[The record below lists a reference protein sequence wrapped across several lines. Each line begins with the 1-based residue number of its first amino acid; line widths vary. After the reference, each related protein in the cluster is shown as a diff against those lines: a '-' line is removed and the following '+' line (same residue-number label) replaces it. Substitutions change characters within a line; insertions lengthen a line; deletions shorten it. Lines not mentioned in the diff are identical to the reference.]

1 MNKIYQYQ
9 DLIFI
14 ESNTLSGYS
23 RPIDAKT
30 MTFRKAGSASSYLKY
45 KSDWKLIGELY
56 KTHIIAGNVLKE
68 SKKRTSNPTTSNR
81 SVSFPIPLLEKLDE
95 ICKTE
100 NRGFSNLVTL
110 LTTKGLEHEEKKK

>member
-9 DLIFI
+9 DLIFV

-30 MTFRKAGSASSYLKY
+30 MTFRKAGSASPYLKY

-68 SKKRTSNPTTSNR
+68 IKKRTSNPTTSNR
-81 SVSFPIPLLEKLDE
+81 SVSFPIPLLERLDE
-95 ICKTE
+95 MCKTE

-110 LTTKGLEHEEKKK
+110 LITKGLEHEKK